1 MHTDKQ
7 TIRESLLPQRDAL
20 TADEVA
26 TASAAIRERLVASPY
41 YPEAGCVNC
50 YVSFGR
56 EVDTHHLIN
65 RALGDGKR
73 VSVPLCQE
81 GRQLI
86 HREIRSLD
94 DLSPSRFG
102 LLEPTNPDLPEVDPL
117 QFDLVL
123 IPGLAFDL
131 SGNRIGFGAG
141 YYDGFLSRIS
151 SPKVA
156 LAYDFQVLDTIPTEP
171 HDIPL
176 DAIITQSRILRCNP

>member
-7 TIRESLLPQRDAL
+7 TLRESLLPQRDAL

-26 TASAAIRERLVASPY
+26 AASGAIRERIVTSPFY
-41 YPEAGCVNC
+41 AEAGCINC

-56 EVDTHHLIN
+56 EVDTHRLIN

-73 VSVPLCQE
+73 LSVPLCRK
-81 GRQLI
+81 GRQLV

-102 LLEPTNPDLPEVDPL
+102 LLEPTNPDLPEVASSD
-117 QFDLVL
+117 FDLVL

-141 YYDGFLSRIS
+141 YYDGFLSRTS
-151 SPKVA
+151 APKVA

-171 HDIPL
+171 HDVPL
-176 DAIITQSRILRCNP
+176 DAIITQSRIHHCSI